1 MNRKLVPIAI
11 AVGLLSLGL
20 SSPSACG
27 SPDPVSA
34 KPAGAVGS
42 TTSPSINTSPDQ
54 NRIRVEKDPTV
65 SALLPQK
72 IQDRRSLVVAT
83 TAGAA
88 PLSFHA
94 TDDNTVIGSEIDLA
108 QLVADKLG
116 LSLDL
121 QVTSWES
128 WPLKT
133 QSGAYNLVF
142 SNVGINDERKKLFL
156 ISRAIAPHIWASSQ
170 PARHRPSSIQQMM

>member
-1 MNRKLVPIAI
+1 M
-11 AVGLLSLGL
+11 
-20 SSPSACG
+20 
-27 SPDPVSA
+27 
-34 KPAGAVGS
+34 
-42 TTSPSINTSPDQ
+42 
-54 NRIRVEKDPTV
+54 
-65 SALLPQK
+65 
-72 IQDRRSLVVAT
+72 
-83 TAGAA
+83 
-88 PLSFHA
+88 SFHA